1 MVENSDVVGYIDV
14 TAGDVDVIV
23 AASAVCSDVI
33 FYFFV
38 FFVCL
43 FRSKL
48 VVILRLNLLPL
59 G

>member
-1 MVENSDVVGYIDV
+1 MEENSDVVGYLDV

-33 FYFFV
+33 F
-38 FFVCL
+38 CL
-43 FRSKL
+43 FLFCSKL
-48 VVILRLNLLPL
+48 VVILRLNLLPP

>member
-1 MVENSDVVGYIDV
+1 MEENSDVVGYLDV

-23 AASAVCSDVI
+23 AASAACSDVI
-33 FYFFV
+33 FG
-38 FFVCL
+38 L
-43 FRSKL
+43 FLFCSKL